1 LKELKMRVL
10 IPGGTGLIG
19 RALAQ
24 ELITAGHQVFVLS
37 RRPQAVR
44 PIEGVTVAQWDGT
57 TAAGWGH
64 MVNEMD
70 VVVNLAGEN
79 IGAQRWTA
87 RRIREIYD
95 SRKNAGRAVVEA
107 VAQAEQRPQ
116 VVLQASAIGYYGKS
130 GEEILTEDHPPG
142 DGMLAQI
149 CTIWEASTR
158 AVEELGVRQVVTRTG
173 LVISEKG
180 GFMDPV
186 LLQYRLFGGGPLGG
200 GKQWWS
206 WIHLRDVVRAM
217 RFLLESSTA
226 SGPYNL
232 TAPNPVRMDTF
243 GRAVGKVLRRPHYF
257 PIPAFSLKLV
267 LGEMSELVLE
277 GQHVLPKR
285 LQGEGFQFTFNQVVS
300 ALRDTFD

>member
-1 LKELKMRVL
+1 MRVI
-10 IPGGTGLIG
+10 IPGGTGTVG

-24 ELITAGHQVFVLS
+24 ELISAGHQVWVLS

-44 PIEGVTVAQWDGT
+44 PIEGVIIAPWDGET
-57 TAAGWGH
+57 DAGWGH
-64 MVNEMD
+64 LVNGTD
-70 VVVNLAGEN
+70 AVVNLAGEN
-79 IGAQRWTA
+79 IGAQRWSTQ
-87 RRIREIYD
+87 RKQEIYD
-95 SRKNAGRAVVEA
+95 SREKVGRAVVEA
-107 VAQAEQRPQ
+107 VAQAEQPPQ

-130 GEEILTEDHPPG
+130 GEQILTEDQPPG
-142 DGMLAQI
+142 DGFLAQV
-149 CTIWEASTR
+149 CTVWEASTE
-158 AVEELGVRQVVTRTG
+158 AVEDMGVRQVVTRTG

-217 RFLLESSTA
+217 RFLLENSSA
-226 SGPYNL
+226 RGPYNL

-243 GRAVGKVLRRPHYF
+243 GREVGKVLRRPHYF
-257 PIPAFSLKLV
+257 PIPAFGLKLA

-277 GQHVLPKR
+277 GQHVIPKR
-285 LQGEGFQFTFNQVVS
+285 LQEEGFQFTFNQVDS
-300 ALRDTFD
+300 ALRDTLDRK

>member
-1 LKELKMRVL
+1 MRVI
-10 IPGGTGLIG
+10 IPGGTGTVG

-24 ELITAGHQVFVLS
+24 ELISAGHQVWVLS

-44 PIEGVTVAQWDGT
+44 PIEGVIVAPWDGE

-64 MVNEMD
+64 LVNGTD
-70 VVVNLAGEN
+70 AVVNLAGEN
-79 IGAQRWTA
+79 IGAQRWST
-87 RRIREIYD
+87 RRKQEIYD
-95 SRKNAGRAVVEA
+95 SREKVGRAVVEA
-107 VAQAEQRPQ
+107 VAQAEQPPQ

-130 GEEILTEDHPPG
+130 GEQILTEDQPPG
-142 DGMLAQI
+142 DGFLAQV
-149 CTIWEASTR
+149 CTVWEASTE
-158 AVEELGVRQVVTRTG
+158 AVEEMGVRQVVTRTG

-217 RFLLESSTA
+217 RFLLENSSA
-226 SGPYNL
+226 RGPYNL

-243 GRAVGKVLRRPHYF
+243 GREVGKVLRRPHYF
-257 PIPAFSLKLV
+257 PIPSLGLKLA

-277 GQHVLPKR
+277 GQHVIPKR
-285 LQGEGFQFTFNQVVS
+285 LQEEGFQFTFNQVDS
-300 ALRDTFD
+300 ALRDTLDRK